1 MRNPAKG
8 EGWDFVAVKAQAVQD
23 MVAQGVVAQGVGQE
37 CKETGQEQNS
47 MTTDMTQIVRC
58 FSFF

>member
-1 MRNPAKG
+1 MMPMRNPAKG

-23 MVAQGVVAQGVGQE
+23 MVAQGVGQE
-37 CKETGQEQNS
+37 CKETGQEQTS